1 MGIIQEVGLLMKE
14 EIRAY
19 WLIQLTKKK
28 KVSMIFNQIANG
40 KGKIAIVSISR
51 VFDVAISLELIG
63 ILD

>member
-28 KVSMIFNQIANG
+28 VSMI
-40 KGKIAIVSISR
+40 
-51 VFDVAISLELIG
+51 LIRLPTG
-63 ILD
+63 RARLLLLLRCIYKPCF

>member
-28 KVSMIFNQIANG
+28 KCQ
-40 KGKIAIVSISR
+40 
-51 VFDVAISLELIG
+51 
-63 ILD
+63 

>member
-28 KVSMIFNQIANG
+28 VSMIFNQIANG
-40 KGKIAIVSISR
+40 KGKIA
-51 VFDVAISLELIG
+51 VAVALYL
-63 ILD
+63 